1 MGAID
6 TVLQFSDSDAV
17 FDDAVFVA
25 YNPSTDETRRYDVL
39 ADMTPEDMKWFLD
52 IAGDALTGI
61 TDDVIEEMV
70 GLWNESKMEEWRALA
85 NKHGFGGIGMSLR
98 NVDMGF

>member
-6 TVLQFSDSDAV
+6 TVLGFSDAV

-39 ADMTPEDMKWFLD
+39 ADMNPEINWHGLM
-52 IAGDALTGI
+52 II
-61 TDDVIEEMV
+61 TLMT
-70 GLWNESKMEEWRALA
+70 
-85 NKHGFGGIGMSLR
+85 
-98 NVDMGF
+98 

>member
-6 TVLQFSDSDAV
+6 EVLGISDAV
-17 FDDAVFVA
+17 LDDAVFVA

-39 ADMTPEDMKWFLD
+39 ADMTTEDMKWFLD
-52 IAGDALTGI
+52 IAGDALWRV

-70 GLWNESKMEEWRALA
+70 GLWNKWKIDEWRALA
-85 NKHGFGGIGMSLR
+85 DKHGFGGPGMSLSKA
-98 NVDMGF
+98 DMSL